1 MRLVRDAQPLRV
13 PRQGS
18 EGDEGARGTDRPGER
33 RGDRG
38 LVHLRQLQ
46 CRRPYALSFYGD
58 WKYSERPQW
67 LIEAFDAAWNHHR
80 HHNPHH
86 WQHWVLREDSG
97 VVKTLKM
104 PRGLVREMVADWMG
118 AGRAIAGKWEADEWY
133 LANAQTMLLHYE
145 TQMLVEM
152 LLGVKAKC
160 GCGALGS
167 TLAKCKQWGHC
178 AAHGFAVTEERKAV
192 IA

>member
-1 MRLVRDAQPLRV
+1 MRKHWLYLKYVVRHKWFVFVAGVKIGAPLLR
-13 PRQGS
+13 
-18 EGDEGARGTDRPGER
+18 
-33 RGDRG
+33 
-38 LVHLRQLQ
+38 LIVHDWTKFLPAEWV
-46 CRRPYALSFYGD
+46 PYALSFYGP
-58 WKYSERPQW
+58 WKYSERPGW
-67 LIEAFDAAWNHHR
+67 LVERFDIAWIHHQ

-97 VVKTLKM
+97 LVKTLPM

-118 AGRAIAGKWEADEWY
+118 AGRAITGKWGAAEWY
-133 LANAQTMLLHYE
+133 LANAPKMLLHYE

-178 AAHGFAVTEERKAV
+178 AAHGFAVTEEPKAV
-192 IA
+192 AS